1 LPRSHERLLHEVVG
15 VRRVARHPVT
25 QPPQESLVGAE
36 DIFKRRGRETL
47 RSGVTH
53 YLSPY
58 RISHR
63 ATISTPSAVSVAL
76 LRLRIPPSFLRG
88 GRHGDAVTPRDGLS
102 SELRARHTR
111 VGQHAFRPHP
121 IAGDVQTFDPGN

>member
-1 LPRSHERLLHEVVG
+1 VAAQIHRHARQPRPPRLVGPRGGLLPRSHERLLHEVVG

-88 GRHGDAVTPRDGLS
+88 GRHGDAVDRKST
-102 SELRARHTR
+102 
-111 VGQHAFRPHP
+111 
-121 IAGDVQTFDPGN
+121 